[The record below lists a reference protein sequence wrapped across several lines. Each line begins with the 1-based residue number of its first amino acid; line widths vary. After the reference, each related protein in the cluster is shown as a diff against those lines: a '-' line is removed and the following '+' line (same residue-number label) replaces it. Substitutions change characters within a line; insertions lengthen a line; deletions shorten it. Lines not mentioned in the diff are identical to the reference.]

1 MLFQDRKKVMLVH
14 DVISFEK
21 VSFRY
26 PEEKRWILNDFSF
39 AIQQGSKVVFTGPS
53 GCGKTTLLYLCNRL
67 YPDNCDGILTGKIE
81 LFGKDSRTF
90 IPGEINHRIATVFQ
104 DPDSQ
109 FCMQTVEEELAFT
122 LENLQVKREEMEKR
136 IDEVLTLTNLS
147 EFRYSFI
154 QQLSGGQKQQIAT
167 ACALIMEPEILL
179 LDEPISHLD
188 PYTAKKYV
196 EWLDQLQQ
204 KRKITIVAI
213 EHRLDLWENFFDR
226 VIPLNESH
234 GETILPIRMTSMQA
248 GTSFKAT
255 TIEIENFLKPAS
267 FSLQHGEITIL
278 AGPNG
283 SGKSTLLKALC
294 QLIPTK
300 GSVEP
305 TLLGYVPQSPE
316 FLFLTKSVR
325 DEVAYGGGYTV
336 DNLID
341 RLKLIDIAASHPFS
355 VSHGQKRRV
364 AIAAMLC
371 DGREVILMDE
381 PTSGQDAA
389 ALYELFQ
396 LIDERAKAGT
406 TFLIVTH
413 DMEFAY
419 SLADSIILMED
430 GRLTGKFPAV
440 DVWKNKKLLLG
451 HHLLPP
457 KGMM

>member
-1 MLFQDRKKVMLVH
+1 MWVH
-14 DVISFEK
+14 DVIQFER

-26 PEEKRWILNDFSF
+26 PDEENWILNDFSF
-39 AIQQGSKVVFTGPS
+39 SVRSGERVVITGPS

-67 YPDNCDGILTGKIE
+67 YPENCDGVLKGTIN
-81 LFGKDSRTF
+81 LFGRDSMKF

-122 LENLQVKREEMEKR
+122 LENLHVTREEMDKK
-136 IDEVLTLTNLS
+136 ICEVLALTDLM
-147 EFRYSFI
+147 EFRHSVI
-154 QQLSGGQKQQIAT
+154 QQLSGGQKQRIAT
-167 ACALIMEPEILL
+167 ACALIMEPQVLL

-196 EWLDQLQQ
+196 EWLDQLQK
-204 KRKITIVAI
+204 KRGMTIVAI
-213 EHRLDLWENFFDR
+213 EHRMDLWRAFFDR
-226 VIPLNESH
+226 SIPLNPTDVSAPIEKRKCSKQQD
-234 GETILPIRMTSMQA
+234 TSLIANKILAKP
-248 GTSFKAT
+248 
-255 TIEIENFLKPAS
+255 FLK
-267 FSLQHGEITIL
+267 EITFTLNRGEVNVL

-294 QLIPTK
+294 QLIPSSGT
-300 GSVEP
+300 VQPEF
-305 TLLGYVPQSPE
+305 LGYVPQSPE
-316 FLFLTKSVR
+316 FLFLTKNVR
-325 DEVAYGGGYTV
+325 DEVAFGGGRV
-336 DNLID
+336 VNEMMK
-341 RLKLIDIAASHPFS
+341 RLKLLPIADAHPFA

-396 LIDERAKAGT
+396 LIDERAREGT

-413 DMEFAY
+413 DMKFAHCI
-419 SLADSIILMED
+419 ADSVLLLKD
-430 GRLTGKFPAV
+430 GCLTGKFEANV
-440 DVWKNKKLLLG
+440 VWGNEQLLHD
-451 HHLLPP
+451 HHLLSP
-457 KGMM
+457 KGFLRHEKCFV